1 MSIIVVGSSAFDD
14 IKTPKGSRKKIIGG
28 SCIYFSIAA
37 SFKSKT
43 HIVSVVGKDFPKNI
57 FKTLNKKDVSTDGL
71 KIENGKTFS
80 WGGTYNTFSED
91 PETRFTH
98 LNVFEKF
105 SPDIPGS
112 YPQKNAILF
121 LANIDPALQNKVL
134 NLYHDPRIVGLDTM
148 NFWINSKR
156 KELSKILKK
165 IDILTINELELKLLG
180 RKDSLHDSLKVLIE
194 ELQIKFIIVKRGSAG
209 SMLATKKAFHW
220 IPGYPFCNVVDPTGA
235 GDSYAGA
242 LFSYLD
248 NKKNIN
254 EQTILDAMIYASSL
268 SSFTI
273 EKFGIDRLL
282 RLKKSDIRKRETEL
296 KKIAR
301 L

>member
-1 MSIIVVGSSAFDD
+1 
-14 IKTPKGSRKKIIGG
+14 
-28 SCIYFSIAA
+28 
-37 SFKSKT
+37 
-43 HIVSVVGKDFPKNI
+43 
-57 FKTLNKKDVSTDGL
+57 
-71 KIENGKTFS
+71 
-80 WGGTYNTFSED
+80 
-91 PETRFTH
+91 
-98 LNVFEKF
+98 
-105 SPDIPGS
+105 
-112 YPQKNAILF
+112 
-121 LANIDPALQNKVL
+121 
-134 NLYHDPRIVGLDTM
+134 
-148 NFWINSKR
+148 
-156 KELSKILKK
+156 
-165 IDILTINELELKLLG
+165 
-180 RKDSLHDSLKVLIE
+180 
-194 ELQIKFIIVKRGSAG
+194 
-209 SMLATKKAFHW
+209 MLATKKAFHW